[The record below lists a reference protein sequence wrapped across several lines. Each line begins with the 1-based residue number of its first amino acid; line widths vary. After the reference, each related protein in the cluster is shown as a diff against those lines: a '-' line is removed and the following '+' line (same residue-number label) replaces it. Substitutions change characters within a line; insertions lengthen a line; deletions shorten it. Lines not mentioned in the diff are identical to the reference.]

1 MLPSHSIWLTCKTY
15 IECDPIILT
24 TLYFA
29 APLIETTTTA
39 STIAFHYEGCF
50 DDNLD
55 GSGNDRI
62 WPLTGSDPQGKE
74 IDLGNAN
81 SPAK

>member
-1 MLPSHSIWLTCKTY
+1 MATILSLLTGAISY
-15 IECDPIILT
+15 
-24 TLYFA
+24 
-29 APLIETTTTA
+29 
-39 STIAFHYEGCF
+39 YEGCF

-62 WPLTGSDPQGKE
+62 WPLAGSDPQGKE

-81 SPAK
+81 APAK